1 MSEIDPL
8 VVRDNGSPARW
19 ILSGIGCLAIVA
31 VMVYALLLP
40 VFSQVETSTQTKL
53 CMSNLRSIGAA
64 MVLYA
69 QENNDKIPETGT
81 WMDRYQTYV
90 DSDVNFACP
99 VQRRMDPRTYGY
111 AMSSVLPGQNLSK
124 IEEPEKKEAVF
135 DSNRIERNAESDL
148 TSLPDPGRHSN
159 GRKNT
164 VLFLDGRTDSIGRM

>member
-1 MSEIDPL
+1 MSQIDPL
-8 VVRDNGSPARW
+8 VVPESKSPFRW
-19 ILSGIGCLAIVA
+19 ILGGMGCLGIVA

-40 VFSQVETSTQTKL
+40 VFNQVETSTQTRL
-53 CMSNLRSIGAA
+53 CMTNLKSIGAA
-64 MVLYA
+64 MILYA
-69 QENNDKIPETGT
+69 EENNDKIPEKGT
-81 WMDRYQTYV
+81 WMDRFLTYV

-111 AMSSVLPGQNLSK
+111 ALSKVLPGQSLSK